1 MFKRVT
7 YEEWAVLVVAV
18 SFVLVSLVFLV
29 GTIRA
34 FCIPKTKR
42 EHLASLPLDE
52 TPASSAPESST
63 PITKH
68 P

>member
-1 MFKRVT
+1 MFKRIT

-18 SFVLVSLVFLV
+18 SFVLVTAVFLI

-34 FCIPKTKR
+34 FCISKPKR
-42 EHLASLPLDE
+42 EHLESLPLDE
-52 TPASSAPESST
+52 PPPNPIPEPST

-68 P
+68 S

>member
-18 SFVLVSLVFLV
+18 SFVLVTAVFLI

-34 FCIPKTKR
+34 FCISKPNR

-52 TPASSAPESST
+52 PSST
-63 PITKH
+63 PTPEPSTSITKH
-68 P
+68 S